1 MLLFYM
7 TVYGRDGKKRWFNR
21 HLITTALAGLWVIM
35 KVMIVNL
42 EHRDTATKRSS
53 DYEQEIFKLGSK
65 NIGTLSGRSGDF
77 VKT

>member
-1 MLLFYM
+1 MGHYEG
-7 TVYGRDGKKRWFNR
+7 YAHGK
-21 HLITTALAGLWVIM
+21 V
-35 KVMIVNL
+35 IVNL